1 MTNASAFSIPEPVLK
16 GVASLL
22 EKVVEWAPPPSWV
35 TNEAADRLVL
45 LLNHVLQ
52 QENAATERLERQSGR
67 SVRAQWRHFHLRL
80 RVTKA
85 GLFERL
91 PFDLPAQ
98 EGVVEQDMRPDDLSI
113 TLQDGPLAPI
123 LGAVAKGEKPNLS
136 IEGDVQL
143 AAELN
148 WLVDHVRWDI
158 EEDLS
163 RIIGDAPAHTLLG
176 LLRSAWSK
184 RPR

>member
-1 MTNASAFSIPEPVLK
+1 MTAGPAFSIPDPVIK
-16 GVASLL
+16 GFASLL
-22 EKVVEWAPPPSWV
+22 EQVVERLPPPAWLA
-35 TNEAADRLVL
+35 NEAADRLVL

-52 QENAATERLERQSGR
+52 QESAATQRLERQAGR
-67 SVRAQWRHFHLRL
+67 SVRAAWRHFHLRL

-91 PFDLPAQ
+91 PFDSPTT
-98 EGVVEQDMRPDDLSI
+98 EGAGDVLARADDLSI

-123 LGAVAKGEKPNLS
+123 LGAVAKGDKPNLS

-143 AAELN
+143 AADIN

-163 RIIGDAPAHTLLG
+163 RIIGDAPAHTLVG